1 MLVDLVEEALF
12 GAVEE
17 RVVVVNV
24 VSVDLWQGHVR
35 RLPTFNHNL
44 CWRQIT
50 MFRIMSIFGFI

>member
-17 RVVVVNV
+17 GIVVVNV
-24 VSVDLWQGHVR
+24 VSVDLWQGHIC
-35 RLPTFNHNL
+35 RLPALKHNL
-44 CWRQIT
+44 CWRQIP